1 MNPHSMTMLIFLL
14 FLYNKSLR
22 TVCRQFLNE
31 EWNMFE
37 VRKLGNTRGR
47 PTLNPTLFRALEL
60 FGKEAKILRF

>member
-47 PTLNPTLFRALEL
+47 PTLFRALEL